1 MVPDQTPA
9 IESAITMNL
18 QDFDPQPLLQVMA
31 DAIVADYGRTTGVRI
46 AERAIRRLRNMDDEE
61 GLQIWLNVHML
72 LHDRP
77 ILNQHR
83 HTLH

>member
-1 MVPDQTPA
+1 
-9 IESAITMNL
+9 MNL

-31 DAIVADYGRTTGVRI
+31 DAIVADYGRTLGVRI
-46 AERAIRRLRNMDDEE
+46 AERAICRLRNMDDEE
-61 GLQIWLNVHML
+61 GLQIWLDVHML

-77 ILNQHR
+77 ILNQYG